1 MNNIKWIDDGDR
13 YCSPFKSFFDY
24 ISAAF
29 HYHQYRFIDWFNI
42 VDTNILNVNSS
53 DISDD
58 YEQPSIN
65 ENSMDLLILMVY
77 K

>member
-1 MNNIKWIDDGDR
+1 MLTDYNIL
-13 YCSPFKSFFDY
+13 FD
-24 ISAAF
+24 INS
-29 HYHQYRFIDWFNI
+29 I
-42 VDTNILNVNSS
+42 VDTNILNVNGS